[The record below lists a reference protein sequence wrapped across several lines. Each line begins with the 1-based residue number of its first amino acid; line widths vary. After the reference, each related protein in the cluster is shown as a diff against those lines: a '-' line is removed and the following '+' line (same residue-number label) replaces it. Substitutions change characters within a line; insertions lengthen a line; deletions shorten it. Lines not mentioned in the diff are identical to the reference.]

1 MASLSSDPSSSSS
14 SSIQILQ
21 LDEIE
26 RIVQDHA
33 FRTELIAAMAQGF
46 VAFERGDFCAAP
58 IQTLGAP
65 PLAPFVHEDDV
76 DDNLYAAQVCIKS
89 GYFRNHASFVIKVA
103 SGGHPWPTN
112 SGLMQ
117 VYSQRTGQLQALL
130 LDEGLLTELR
140 TAAVGALAIEYFGG
154 GSIQAIGMVGT
165 GVQARYQLELIQT
178 VTCCRTVV
186 LWGRTKAHVQTL
198 QTELTSKG
206 WAVSSVNQA
215 DDLLQQCDVI
225 VTTTSARKPVLG
237 CSLMEDNN
245 HNQPQPRRA
254 RLIVAI
260 GSDAPGKQEL
270 HPHLVAQAP
279 VKVADCVPQS
289 RHRGEFQYCH
299 PNDDIY
305 SLGHAIQDSTLHRRH
320 QQSSN
325 HNKDDDATD
334 DRLFLVDSSGVSLQ
348 DCVIAQ
354 MVLDRHTETKNT
366 K

>member
-1 MASLSSDPSSSSS
+1 MMASSDPSSSSS
-14 SSIQILQ
+14 SIQILR

-76 DDNLYAAQVCIKS
+76 DDNLYTAQVCIKS

-140 TAAVGALAIEYFGG
+140 TAAVGALAIQFFG

-186 LWGRTKAHVQTL
+186 LWGRTKAHTQTL
-198 QTELTSKG
+198 QTELTSMG
-206 WAVSSVNQA
+206 WTVSSVNQA

-237 CSLMEDNN
+237 CSLMEDNH
-245 HNQPQPRRA
+245 HNQPQPRRT

-289 RHRGEFQYCH
+289 RHRGEFQYYE
-299 PNDDIY
+299 NDDMSIT
-305 SLGHAIQDSTLHRRH
+305 SLGHAIQDSTLDRR
-320 QQSSN
+320 SSK
-325 HNKDDDATD
+325 NKDDQQED
-334 DRLFLVDSSGVSLQ
+334 DHRLFLVDSSGVSLQ